1 MGTVFPQLV
10 LQLAL
15 ILCNAFFAATEIAVL
30 SLNVT
35 KLRKLQEEGA
45 SYAAKLIRLVEEPS
59 GFLSTIQVGITLAG
73 FLGSAF
79 AADNFSTRLVDFVY
93 HTLEFQKIPYGALDT
108 IGVIVITLVL
118 SYFTLVLGELVPK
131 RIAMQKPYE
140 VARISIHIVLAIS
153 VFLKPIVCF
162 LSFSTNA
169 VLKVLRIKTE
179 KQEEAVTEEDIRMM
193 MDLGK
198 RAGSIDD
205 DEQQWIENV
214 FEFNDTSVKET
225 MTCTPDVIA
234 ISDQLSADEIL
245 KIIQESGLSR
255 FPVYHEDIDD
265 IIGIINTREFLLA
278 LNQEEKFELKSIC
291 RPAYFVPETIRAINL
306 FKDLQK
312 KKIHIAIVVDE
323 YGSTCGIVT
332 MEDLLE
338 CIVGNIYDE
347 FDPDEAA
354 DIEKIE
360 ENKWRVSGSYS
371 IWDLAEELNLTIDE
385 NLEYSTVGGMVFS
398 CLHVIPKDGTKLDV
412 EIHDLHIH
420 VEQIIDHRIKTV
432 IIEKKIEI

>member
-1 MGTVFPQLV
+1 METVFPQLM

-35 KLRKLQEEGA
+35 KLHKLQEEGVT
-45 SYAAKLIRLVEEPS
+45 YAAKLIHLVEEPS

-79 AADNFSTRLVDFVY
+79 AADNFSTRLVDYVY
-93 HTLEFQKIPYGALDT
+93 HTLKFQKIPYGALDT
-108 IGVIVITLVL
+108 IGVIVITLIL

-140 VARISIHIVLAIS
+140 VARISIRIVLAIS
-153 VFLKPIVCF
+153 VLLKPIVCF

-169 VLKVLRIKTE
+169 VLKVLRIKVE

-234 ISDQLSADEIL
+234 ISDQINTDEIL
-245 KIIQESGLSR
+245 QIIQESGLSR

-278 LNQEEKFELKSIC
+278 LNQEEDFEIKSIC

-323 YGSTCGIVT
+323 YGSTSGIVT

-354 DIEKIE
+354 DIEKIG

-371 IWDLAEELNLTIDE
+371 IWDLAEELDLNIDE

-412 EIHDLHIH
+412 EIDNLHIH
-420 VEQIIDHRIKTV
+420 VEQILDHRIKTV